1 MYSRQITFLIFVLL
15 LTIIVFQWCQIQN
28 NVMTNRNWRAS
39 DRRIVEHVSK
49 LVIQS
54 STNNHPI
61 FAMSNIIEAR
71 ALLDE
76 LLRLHGTPDRIEHN
90 LSLARG
96 KIEQLRLVILDQE
109 HTITQFVVSQ
119 LKEGTVTRTSIDDLA
134 SLTPN

>member
-28 NVMTNRNWRAS
+28 NVMTSRNWRTS
-39 DRRIVEHVSK
+39 DRRIVEHLSK

-71 ALLDE
+71 SLLDE
-76 LLRLHGTPDRIEHN
+76 LLRLHGTPDLIEHN
-90 LSLARG
+90 LSLPHG

-109 HTITQFVVSQ
+109 RTITQFVVGQ

-134 SLTPN
+134 SLV

>member
-28 NVMTNRNWRAS
+28 NVMTNRNWRTS

-71 ALLDE
+71 SLLDE
-76 LLRLHGTPDRIEHN
+76 LLRLHGTPDLIEHN
-90 LSLARG
+90 LSLPHG

-109 HTITQFVVSQ
+109 HTITQFVVGQ

-134 SLTPN
+134 SLV